1 MEIDKRKKVTMQTLL
16 SILIMAIGLLL
27 MVFKIYADSEP
38 GAIPLLLIIVG
49 GGWFFVTRFLLRRRQ
64 IE

>member
-49 GGWFFVTRFLLRRRQ
+49 GGWFLVTRFQLRRKH